1 MCIIGIKQID
11 MIIMPTNSLK
21 LSFIYLVKQ
30 DALKKQQTIKKKK
43 QKQKEVKKTI
53 IRKAQSSL

>member
-1 MCIIGIKQID
+1 MQLKIMCIIGIKQID

-30 DALKKQQTIKKKK
+30 DALKKQ
-43 QKQKEVKKTI
+43 
-53 IRKAQSSL
+53 